1 MIIFQVN
8 LCRRYIF
15 VGKKVFFW
23 ENSKE
28 KRRIALS
35 LSLVHLF
42 GKMENLNKQEEKG
55 KNDPKEREKERVIY
69 EFIEVIYFSKTNP

>member
-1 MIIFQVN
+1 MPKV
-8 LCRRYIF
+8 YICWKKGF
-15 VGKKVFFW
+15 FLEKFEGKTTDR
-23 ENSKE
+23 S
-28 KRRIALS
+28 LS